1 MWRAFRLTEQFLIF
15 NQNYAGDRIQGNRNY
30 QEDDF
35 SFLDKKSDSFLM
47 VLADGMGGHKGG
59 AIASN
64 CTIKGFISHYA
75 TSGRVA
81 KRLQK
86 ALQQANHQLALKA
99 QSQPEL
105 RGMGCT
111 LVGVAI
117 HDKQL
122 EWISVGDSPL
132 WLYRAGKLHRLN
144 ADHSMKP
151 FLQEQVQRGVLTPED
166 VVIHPDR
173 NMLLSAV
180 TGTRIDLIDQSSIE
194 LYFGDRVL
202 LASDGIFTLSDK
214 EISNILGKP
223 LPAKKLVNELLEAI
237 ENKGKKTQDNTTA
250 LVVQIP
256 KKFTSVK
263 KAKSQWR
270 WQTGVLF
277 FLFFWSFILWA
288 YIHFRLI
295 DLPELIAVML
305 ETPVE
310 ISTQKPITSTVPP

>member
-1 MWRAFRLTEQFLIF
+1 VENFRLAEQFLIL
-15 NQNYAGDRIQGNRNY
+15 NQNYAGDRIQGNRHY

-35 SFLDKKSDSFLM
+35 GFDDDSKSDDFLM

-64 CTIKGFISHYA
+64 CIIRGFISHYE
-75 TSGRVA
+75 TKGRVA
-81 KRLQK
+81 KRLRK
-86 ALQQANHQLALKA
+86 ALLQANHQLALKA

-111 LVGVAI
+111 LVSVAI

-151 FLQEQVQRGVLTPED
+151 FLQEQVQRGVLNPED
-166 VVIHPDR
+166 VLMHPDR

-180 TGTRIDLIDQSSIE
+180 TGTRIDLVDQSSIE
-194 LYFGDRVL
+194 LYSGDRVL
-202 LASDGIFTLSDK
+202 LASDGIFTLSDM

-223 LPAKKLVNELLEAI
+223 LPAKKLVNELLDAVEK
-237 ENKGKKTQDNTTA
+237 KGKQTQDNTTA

-256 KKFTSVK
+256 NELNSATKSQ
-263 KAKSQWR
+263 SQWR
-270 WQTGVLF
+270 WQTGILF
-277 FLFFWSFILWA
+277 FLFFWSLILWA
-288 YIHFRLI
+288 YVHFRLI
-295 DLPELIAVML
+295 DLPELIAVTF

-310 ISTQKPITSTVPP
+310 VSAQKPIASTAPP